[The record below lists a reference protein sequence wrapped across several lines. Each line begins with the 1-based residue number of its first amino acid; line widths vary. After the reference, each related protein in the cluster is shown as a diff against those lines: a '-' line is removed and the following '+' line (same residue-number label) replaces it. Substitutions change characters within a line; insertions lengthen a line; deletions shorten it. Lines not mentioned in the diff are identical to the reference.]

1 MEFIKILYIDP
12 GTGGMLFTVLFGVFG
27 VVIFSVRALM
37 MKLKY
42 STAGDKNAKINRNK
56 IPIVIF
62 NEHKRYW
69 NIFAGEAMPVV
80 RKSPGL

>member
-1 MEFIKILYIDP
+1 MNILEFLYIDP

-42 STAGDKNAKINRNK
+42 STTGDKNAKINK
-56 IPIVIF
+56 F
-62 NEHKRYW
+62 
-69 NIFAGEAMPVV
+69 
-80 RKSPGL
+80 